1 MLLYNQ
7 IRFEPREFLEKSK
20 IEESRIRYIP
30 ISSQV
35 RQINPFNIQQ
45 TNLELQDYE
54 TIQLDEWTEMEKDYL
69 FKLNELTIM
78 PYEKPDNTWIM
89 VSVEMDLDRIDYSR
103 SRFTVFDLLSDVGGL
118 FGIFFSV
125 FAVFMAAWNHNALD
139 NYMVA

>member
-1 MLLYNQ
+1 
-7 IRFEPREFLEKSK
+7 
-20 IEESRIRYIP
+20 
-30 ISSQV
+30 
-35 RQINPFNIQQ
+35 
-45 TNLELQDYE
+45 
-54 TIQLDEWTEMEKDYL
+54 MEKDYL